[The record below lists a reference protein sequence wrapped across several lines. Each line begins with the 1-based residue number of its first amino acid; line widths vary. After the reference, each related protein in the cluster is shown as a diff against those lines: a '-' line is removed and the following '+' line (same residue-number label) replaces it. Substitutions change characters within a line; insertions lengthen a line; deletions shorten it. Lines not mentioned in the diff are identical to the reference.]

1 MKGLFVKRGVEAT
14 LERVFRATGNRFGEL
29 KFRWTGTTAAVA
41 FQRQGASLTTV
52 DATFIFP
59 VTNDLAEIGKAMF
72 NDLIAFSLHELGH
85 CWFTDNS
92 PWDQAKYKH
101 GTYLSA
107 LINGL
112 EDPRI
117 ERKVIESGYAPNSK
131 ALLESLMNNM
141 LRKHGCVEPD
151 DLPNLSFMLAI
162 EGRRLNGYTIEVPC
176 IVDQSPWAA
185 AIWEALH
192 TARAATNT
200 AGVVAAAIKL
210 FETLQQQKDDPSPVP
225 PQPQPKPPEQ
235 GDEGGE
241 GSDGEDPADDQQPE
255 QGDDSGGDQDGE
267 PDDQAGGGEGGDDNA
282 SETDQEG
289 AGDAN
294 ADGEGEGEG
303 EGDKGADG
311 DSDGDGEPTDG
322 EGEGVEDHE
331 SEATGV
337 GAGKGSGSREMV
349 VDRLPDPA
357 DYICNEIAEK
367 APTPSNL
374 RGLPSVGKPTIVEIK
389 FN

>member
-1 MKGLFVKRGVEAT
+1 MI
-14 LERVFRATGNRFGEL
+14 RAAIR
-29 KFRWTGTTAAVA
+29 TAN
-41 FQRQGASLTTV
+41 LTTK
-52 DATFIFP
+52 
-59 VTNDLAEIGKAMF
+59 LAA
-72 NDLIAFSLHELGH
+72 
-85 CWFTDNS
+85 
-92 PWDQAKYKH
+92 
-101 GTYLSA
+101 
-107 LINGL
+107 
-112 EDPRI
+112 
-117 ERKVIESGYAPNSK
+117 ER
-131 ALLESLMNNM
+131 
-141 LRKHGCVEPD
+141 
-151 DLPNLSFMLAI
+151 
-162 EGRRLNGYTIEVPC
+162 
-176 IVDQSPWAA
+176 
-185 AIWEALH
+185 
-192 TARAATNT
+192 
-200 AGVVAAAIKL
+200 
-210 FETLQQQKDDPSPVP
+210 
-225 PQPQPKPPEQ
+225 
-235 GDEGGE
+235 
-241 GSDGEDPADDQQPE
+241 
-255 QGDDSGGDQDGE
+255 
-267 PDDQAGGGEGGDDNA
+267 GGDDNA